1 MYMTGPDKAT
11 PLGPVFEMNI
21 VCFVLNVFACIDVYR
36 YMWWSIVF

>member
-21 VCFVLNVFACIDVYR
+21 VCFVLKTILFPGKKKTHVDLLR
-36 YMWWSIVF
+36 